1 MNMREQIREAILND
15 CDIFNY
21 KKELMP
27 HVDILLDNTTLE
39 DSTLEDSPNWDRKS
53 LETIIL
59 FGQNVLFSSKA
70 DYYVQAVMTV
80 LSGKTITSITPEF
93 KHLLETNALDT
104 ATHYDL
110 TLEIIQDINVATKK

>member
-21 KKELMP
+21 EGELMP
-27 HVDILLDNTTLE
+27 HVDIFLDNT
-39 DSTLEDSPNWDRKS
+39 TLEDSPNWDRES

-59 FGQNVLFSSKA
+59 FGQNILFGSKA

-104 ATHYDL
+104 ATNIDSIW
-110 TLEIIQDINVATKK
+110 EIIQDINVATKK

>member
-1 MNMREQIREAILND
+1 MREQIREAILND

-21 KKELMP
+21 EDELMP
-27 HVDILLDNTTLE
+27 HVDIFLDNT
-39 DSTLEDSPNWDRKS
+39 TLEDSPNWDRES

-59 FGQNVLFSSKA
+59 FGQTVLFSSKA

-110 TLEIIQDINVATKK
+110 TLEIIQDINMENKK